1 MPAFASAYNELH
13 TQAQSAMTQST
24 DQQAITSILHSSRT
38 IAIVGLSD
46 DPEKPSHE
54 VAAFL
59 QKHGYLIFPVNPN
72 ITEVLGVKSYPD
84 LMAIPEPIDIVDI
97 FRRSEAVP
105 PIVDQAIQVGA
116 KVVWMQKGVIHPSA
130 AEKATRAGLQVVM
143 DRCMMVEL
151 AKLIREGEITASAV
165 DATP

>member
-1 MPAFASAYNELH
+1 
-13 TQAQSAMTQST
+13 MTQST
-24 DQQAITSILHSSRT
+24 EQHTINNILRTART
-38 IAIVGLSD
+38 IAVVGLSD
-46 DPEKPSHE
+46 DPDKPSHE

-59 QKHGYLIFPVNPN
+59 QKHGYRIFPVNPN

-84 LMAIPEPIDIVDI
+84 LMAISEPVDIVDI
-97 FRRSEAVP
+97 FRRSDAVP

-116 KVVWMQKGVIHPSA
+116 KVVWMQKGIVHPAA
-130 AEKATRAGLQVVM
+130 AEKAAGAGLQVVM

-151 AKLIREGEITASAV
+151 AKLIREGGITASAL